1 MGIIVVG
8 VDDSETAHAAVHI
21 AARLAATLGSGLHV
35 VTAFD
40 KGGGLKVDG
49 PGGTVA
55 VTPVDRAEGLL
66 GRVAAELRRSVP
78 ELSTAAAQGKPAE
91 VICDEAERVGADLIV
106 VGNKRMH
113 GAPRILGAVASK
125 VATLAP
131 CDVYIAHT
139 T

>member
-1 MGIIVVG
+1 MGLIVVG
-8 VDDSETAHAAVHI
+8 VDDSETAHAAALI
-21 AARLAATLGSGLHV
+21 AVRLATSLGSALHV

-40 KGGGLKVDG
+40 KGGALKVDG
-49 PGGTVA
+49 PGGSIA
-55 VTPVDRAEGLL
+55 VTPVDRAEALL
-66 GRVAAELRRSVP
+66 ERIAAEFRRAVP
-78 ELSTAAAQGKPAE
+78 DLTTAAGQGRPAE
-91 VICDEAERVGADLIV
+91 VICAEAERVGADLIV